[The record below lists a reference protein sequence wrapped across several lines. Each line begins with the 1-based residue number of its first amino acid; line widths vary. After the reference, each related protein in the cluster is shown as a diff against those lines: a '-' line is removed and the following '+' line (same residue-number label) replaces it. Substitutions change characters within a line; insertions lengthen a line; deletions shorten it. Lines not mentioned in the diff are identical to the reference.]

1 MPKVVLSE
9 ETKMS
14 RNRVRHLT
22 ARNWEV
28 LAKIDETELAPFE
41 KLHTHHA
48 QAREDSPAS
57 KPRRP
62 RQEFHRSRFG

>member
-1 MPKVVLSE
+1 MRKVVLSE
-9 ETKMS
+9 EIKMS

-22 ARNWEV
+22 VRNWEV
-28 LAKIDETELAPFE
+28 LAEVDETELAQFE
-41 KLHTHHA
+41 KLHSHHE